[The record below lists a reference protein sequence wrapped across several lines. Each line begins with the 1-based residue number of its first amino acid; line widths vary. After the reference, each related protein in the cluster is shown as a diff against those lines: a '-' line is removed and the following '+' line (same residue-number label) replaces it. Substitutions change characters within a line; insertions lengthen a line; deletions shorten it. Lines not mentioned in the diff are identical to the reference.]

1 MKSRDEV
8 APGPPGANV
17 RSPPPNG
24 HEIRSAETR
33 ARMLAAAIEV
43 FGRVGYE
50 AATTRE
56 LTRQGRTN
64 LSAIPYHFGGK
75 RELYLAAAQV
85 IADYARD
92 RVGAL
97 VVSLDAATA
106 SDVGQGLDAALRG
119 FLRLMLE
126 DSEPRAWTTFLA
138 RCATEDD
145 AAFHLIFDQA
155 LAPLHASLV
164 RAVCTLAGHSVDE
177 EEIRLRVSSTMT
189 ALISFRLLRGVFL
202 RGMDWK
208 VLRARDARRIEG
220 MVLDLV
226 SSGFLSADPVAS
238 SRSERR
244 IEGREGGA
252 LADDAPRRQLRRR
265 EPG

>member
-1 MKSRDEV
+1 MKRRDEV
-8 APGPPGANV
+8 APGGRGSDV

-50 AATTRE
+50 AASTRE

-75 RELYLAAAQV
+75 RELYLAAAEV
-85 IADYARD
+85 IADYAGD
-92 RVGAL
+92 RVGTL
-97 VVSLDAATA
+97 VVGLDDDAAG
-106 SDVGQGLDAALRG
+106 DVGQRLDAALRG

-138 RCATEDD
+138 RCASEDD
-145 AAFHLIFDQA
+145 AAFHLIYDRA
-155 LAPLHASLV
+155 LAPLHTSLV
-164 RAVCTLAGHSVDE
+164 RAVCALGGDSVDE

-189 ALISFRLLRGVFL
+189 ALISFRLLRGIVL

-208 VLRARDARRIEG
+208 VLRSRDTRRIEG

-226 SSGFLSADPVAS
+226 RSGFLSAGPVAFGP
-238 SRSERR
+238 SERR
-244 IEGREGGA
+244 AEHREEDERVGR
-252 LADDAPRRQLRRR
+252 APLGRSRQRR
-265 EPG
+265 PG